1 MNWLWFHKFPHSA
14 KTAIAGGEVLC
25 SFANLL
31 QLEREA
37 LPVDCSHVS
46 NYVLPNLED

>member
-1 MNWLWFHKFPHSA
+1 MNWFWFDKFPHAA

-25 SFANLL
+25 SFAKLL

-37 LPVDCSHVS
+37 LPADCSQAS
-46 NYVLPNLED
+46 NYVLPNSED